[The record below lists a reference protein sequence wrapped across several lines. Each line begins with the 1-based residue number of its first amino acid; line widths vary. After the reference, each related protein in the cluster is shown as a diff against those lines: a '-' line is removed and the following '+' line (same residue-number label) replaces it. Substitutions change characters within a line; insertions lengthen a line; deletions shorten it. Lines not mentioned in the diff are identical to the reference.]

1 MKMDLVIAYV
11 KARLT
16 EMSTLDGAV
25 IAAAGVAFILFQP
38 IAIYV
43 AYAAVAYGVY
53 RMVTV
58 G

>member
-1 MKMDLVIAYV
+1 MELMIEYV

-25 IAAAGVAFILFQP
+25 IAGAGVAFILFQP

-43 AYAAVAYGVY
+43 AYAAIAYGIY
-53 RMVTV
+53 RMVSAD
-58 G
+58 

>member
-1 MKMDLVIAYV
+1 MELILAYI

-25 IAAAGVAFILFQP
+25 IASAGAAFILFQP

-43 AYAAVAYGVY
+43 AYAAIIYGVY
-53 RMVTV
+53 RMVAAD
-58 G
+58 